1 MTVGWGLVLLLGC
14 VVALGALVQGTV
26 GFGVAVVAAPVTVI
40 LAPSLMPAAVLMAGF
55 TLAAVQVSAGRS
67 QIDWRMFG
75 WSMSARM
82 LATPLGVAVVAWWS
96 ARVIAVAVGV
106 LLLVTVALSVWA
118 FDIGNTPRSAVI
130 AGLISGVAGTAA
142 SIGGPFLAMVL
153 RNEPPERARGT
164 LGATFV
170 LGSLTSLAGLAFA
183 GELQRDQLIAGAVWA
198 PFVILGYVAAAPLRA
213 RIDADRF
220 RRWVLLFCVVAAV
233 GVLARAAVA

>member
-1 MTVGWGLVLLLGC
+1 MTVGWSLVLILGC

-106 LLLVTVALSVWA
+106 LLLVTVALSVWT

-183 GELQRDQLIAGAVWA
+183 GELHSEQLIAGAVWA